1 MTSFLRI
8 CADCVCRFLWTWV
21 CYSLMQYFEKTTDT
35 GTVHEVSLMSF
46 QGFEVKR
53 RENVKKRGLVLENL

>member
-1 MTSFLRI
+1 
-8 CADCVCRFLWTWV
+8 
-21 CYSLMQYFEKTTDT
+21 MQYFEKTTDT

-53 RENVKKRGLVLENL
+53 RENVKKRGLVLENLWLIYDCLQ